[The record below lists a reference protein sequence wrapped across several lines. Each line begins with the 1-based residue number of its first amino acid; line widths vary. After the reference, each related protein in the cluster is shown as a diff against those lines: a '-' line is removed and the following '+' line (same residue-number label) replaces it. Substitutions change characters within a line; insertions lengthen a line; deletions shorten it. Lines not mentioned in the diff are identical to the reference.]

1 MPPLVYLCKE
11 SAHKP
16 TSGMILEKKNSWKN
30 NKITGHI
37 GALITVIC
45 WGCSFIASKVLM
57 EGAGMTPVEVY
68 VYRFV
73 IAYLLML
80 AFTFKEMKSKSW
92 ADELQMA
99 LCGICSGTL
108 YYLME
113 NYALMYTSTGNV
125 SLLSSISPIFIAI
138 LLAVIYK
145 TKMMGGEIIGS
156 VIAFIGVALVIMSE
170 SISKELGFEIH
181 PIGDFLALLSALS
194 WAVYSI
200 AIKRL
205 IPIYNTFFLTRKL
218 FFYGLI
224 TSIPL
229 LVIQDEPLH
238 LGPLFDFSQPVFL
251 LNLLFLAVM
260 CSIMAYLLWN
270 SSMKIIGPL
279 ATNNYLY
286 FQPPVTM
293 IAGCLIL
300 GETIYP
306 FGYVGCAL
314 VLLGLVIADKVKK

>member
-1 MPPLVYLCKE
+1 MVPILVF
-11 SAHKP
+11 
-16 TSGMILEKKNSWKN
+16 SGTNPASDMILEKKNSWKN
-30 NKITGHI
+30 NKITGHL

-68 VYRFV
+68 VYRFTL
-73 IAYLLML
+73 AYLMML
-80 AFTFKEMKSKSW
+80 CITFKEIKSKSW
-92 ADELQMA
+92 TDEFQMA

-108 YYLME
+108 YFLME
-113 NYALMYTSTGNV
+113 NYALIYTTTGNV
-125 SLLSSISPIFIAI
+125 SLLSSISPLFTAI

-145 TKMMGGEIIGS
+145 TKMRRGEIIGS
-156 VIAFIGVALVIMSE
+156 IVAFIGVALVIMSGP
-170 SISKELGFEIH
+170 IAMGLGMEIH
-181 PIGDFLALLSALS
+181 PIGDILAISCALS

-205 IPIYNTFFLTRKL
+205 IPIYNTLFLTRKL

-224 TSIPL
+224 TSLPL
-229 LVIQDEPLH
+229 LFIQKEPFH
-238 LGPLFDFSQPVFL
+238 LQVLFNFSHPVYF

-260 CSIMAYLLWN
+260 CSSMAYLLWN
-270 SSMKIIGPL
+270 ESMKIIGPL

-293 IAGCLIL
+293 FVGCLLL

-306 FGYVGCAL
+306 FGYLGCIL
-314 VLLGLVIADKVKK
+314 VLLGLVIADKMKKE

>member
-1 MPPLVYLCKE
+1 
-11 SAHKP
+11 
-16 TSGMILEKKNSWKN
+16 MILEKKNSWKN

-57 EGAGMTPVEVY
+57 EGAGLTPVEVY
-68 VYRFV
+68 VYRFFL
-73 IAYLLML
+73 AYLIML
-80 AFTFKEMKSKSW
+80 AFTFKEFKSKTW
-92 ADELQMA
+92 KDELQMA

-108 YYLME
+108 YFLME

-125 SLLSSISPIFIAI
+125 SLLSGVSPIFTAI
-138 LLAVIYK
+138 LLSVIYK
-145 TKMMGGEIIGS
+145 TRMQKGEIIGS
-156 VIAFIGVALVIMSE
+156 LVAFLGVALVIMSE
-170 SISKELGFEIH
+170 SISLGLGMEIH
-181 PIGDFLALLSALS
+181 PIGDILAIASALS

-205 IPIYNTFFLTRKL
+205 IPIYNTLFLTRKL

-224 TSIPL
+224 TSLPL
-229 LVIQDEPLH
+229 LAIQNEPLH
-238 LGPLFDFSQPVFL
+238 FHVLFDFSQPIFF

-260 CSIMAYLLWN
+260 CSSMAYLLWN
-270 SSMKIIGPL
+270 ESMKIIGPL

-293 IAGCLIL
+293 IAGCLLL

-306 FGYVGCAL
+306 FGYVGCCL
-314 VLLGLVIADKVKK
+314 VLFGLIVADKKKK

>member
-1 MPPLVYLCKE
+1 MN
-11 SAHKP
+11 
-16 TSGMILEKKNSWKN
+16 LEQKKSWKSS
-30 NKITGHI
+30 KLTGHI
-37 GALITVIC
+37 GALVTVMC

-57 EGAGMTPVEVY
+57 EGAAMTPVEVY
-68 VYRFV
+68 VYRFSL
-73 IAYLLML
+73 AYMIML
-80 AFTFKEMKSKSW
+80 AITFKEIKSKSW
-92 ADELQMA
+92 ADELQLA

-108 YYLME
+108 YFLME

-138 LLAVIYK
+138 LLSVIYK
-145 TKMMGGEIIGS
+145 TKMKRGEILGS
-156 VIAFIGVALVIMSE
+156 LVAFVGVSLVIMSE
-170 SISKELGFEIH
+170 PISKGLGMEIH
-181 PIGDFLALLSALS
+181 PIGDVLAISCALS

-205 IPIYNTFFLTRKL
+205 IPIYNTLFLTRKL

-224 TSIPL
+224 TSVPL
-229 LVIQDEPLH
+229 LLLQKGPLH
-238 LGPLFDFSQPVFL
+238 YKVLFDFSQPIYL

-260 CSIMAYLLWN
+260 CSTMAYLLWN
-270 SSMKIIGPL
+270 ESMKIIGPL
-279 ATNNYLY
+279 ATNNYIY

-293 IAGCLIL
+293 IVGCLLL

-314 VLLGLVIADKVKK
+314 VLVGLLVADKMKK

>member
-1 MPPLVYLCKE
+1 
-11 SAHKP
+11 
-16 TSGMILEKKNSWKN
+16 MILEKKNNWKN
-30 NKITGHI
+30 SKLTGHI

-68 VYRFV
+68 VYRFTL
-73 IAYLLML
+73 AYLMML
-80 AFTFKEMKSKSW
+80 AFTFKEIRSKSW
-92 ADELQMA
+92 RDEFQMA

-108 YYLME
+108 YFLME

-125 SLLSSISPIFIAI
+125 SLLSAISPIFIAI

-145 TKMMGGEIIGS
+145 TRMRRGEIIGS
-156 VIAFIGVALVIMSE
+156 VVAFIGVALVIMSE
-170 SISKELGFEIH
+170 SISKGLGMEIH
-181 PIGDFLALLSALS
+181 PIGDILAISCALS

-205 IPIYNTFFLTRKL
+205 IPIYNTLFLTRKL

-224 TSIPL
+224 TSLPL
-229 LVIQDEPLH
+229 LFIQIEPLH
-238 LGPLFDFSQPVFL
+238 LNVLVDFSNPTYL

-260 CSIMAYLLWN
+260 CSSMAYLLWN
-270 SSMKIIGPL
+270 ESMKIIGPL

-286 FQPPVTM
+286 IQPPVTM
-293 IAGCLIL
+293 FAGCMLL
-300 GETIYP
+300 GETVYP
-306 FGYVGCAL
+306 FGYFGCVL
-314 VLLGLVIADKVKK
+314 VLCGLIMADKVKK

>member
-1 MPPLVYLCKE
+1 
-11 SAHKP
+11 
-16 TSGMILEKKNSWKN
+16 MILKKKNNWKN

-68 VYRFV
+68 VYRFLL
-73 IAYLLML
+73 AYLMML
-80 AFTFKEMKSKSW
+80 AFTFREIRSKTW
-92 ADELQMA
+92 KDELQMA

-108 YYLME
+108 YFLLE
-113 NYALMYTSTGNV
+113 NYALIYTSTGNV
-125 SLLSSISPIFIAI
+125 SLLSAISPIFIAI
-138 LLAVIYK
+138 LLSVIYK
-145 TKMMGGEIIGS
+145 TRMKRGEILGS
-156 VIAFIGVALVIMSE
+156 IVAFVGVAFVILSE
-170 SISKELGFEIH
+170 SISKGLGMEIH
-181 PIGDFLALLSALS
+181 PTGDILAILCALS

-205 IPIYNTFFLTRKL
+205 IPLYNTLFLTRKL

-224 TSIPL
+224 TSMPL
-229 LVIQDEPLH
+229 LLIQREPLH
-238 LGPLFDFSQPVFL
+238 LGVLFDFSQPIFL

-260 CSIMAYLLWN
+260 CSSMAYLLWN
-270 SSMKIIGPL
+270 ESMKIIGPL

-286 FQPPVTM
+286 IQPPVTM
-293 IAGCLIL
+293 FAGCLLL

-314 VLLGLVIADKVKK
+314 VLLGLVIADKMKK

>member
-1 MPPLVYLCKE
+1 M
-11 SAHKP
+11 AR
-16 TSGMILEKKNSWKN
+16 TSDSSVHNLTSVMILEKKNGWKN
-30 NKITGHI
+30 SKLTGHI

-57 EGAGMTPVEVY
+57 EGADMTPVEVY
-68 VYRFV
+68 VYRFTL
-73 IAYLLML
+73 AYLMML
-80 AFTFKEMKSKSW
+80 VLTFKEMRSKSW
-92 ADELQMA
+92 RDELQMA

-108 YYLME
+108 YFLME
-113 NYALMYTSTGNV
+113 NYALIYTSTGNV
-125 SLLSSISPIFIAI
+125 SLLSSISPIFTAI

-145 TKMMGGEIIGS
+145 TQMKRGEIIGS
-156 VIAFIGVALVIMSE
+156 IVAFLGVALVIMSE
-170 SISKELGFEIH
+170 SISKGLGMEIH
-181 PIGDFLALLSALS
+181 PIGDILAISCALS

-224 TSIPL
+224 TSLPL
-229 LVIQDEPLH
+229 LWLQKEPLH
-238 LGPLFDFSQPVFL
+238 LQMLIDFSQPQYL

-260 CSIMAYLLWN
+260 CSSMAYLLWN
-270 SSMKIIGPL
+270 ESMKIIGPL

-286 FQPPVTM
+286 IQPPVTM
-293 IAGCLIL
+293 IAGCFLL

-306 FGYVGCAL
+306 FGYVGCVL
-314 VLLGLVIADKVKK
+314 VLCGLIVTDKMK

>member
-1 MPPLVYLCKE
+1 
-11 SAHKP
+11 
-16 TSGMILEKKNSWKN
+16 MILEKKNSWKN
-30 NKITGHI
+30 SKLTGHL
-37 GALITVIC
+37 GALLTVIC

-57 EGAGMTPVEVY
+57 EGASMTPVEVY
-68 VYRFV
+68 VYRFFL
-73 IAYLLML
+73 AYLMML
-80 AFTFKEMKSKSW
+80 AFTFKDMRSRSW
-92 ADELQMA
+92 KDELQMA

-108 YYLME
+108 YFLME

-125 SLLSSISPIFIAI
+125 SLLSAISPIFIAI

-145 TKMMGGEIIGS
+145 TRMKRGEIIGS
-156 VIAFIGVALVIMSE
+156 AVAFLGVALVIMSE
-170 SISKELGFEIH
+170 SIAKGLGMEIH
-181 PIGDFLALLSALS
+181 PIGDILAISCALS

-205 IPIYNTFFLTRKL
+205 IPVYNTLFLTRKL

-224 TSIPL
+224 TSLPL
-229 LVIQDEPLH
+229 LFIQKEPLH
-238 LGPLFDFSQPVFL
+238 LQTLFDFSQPQYL

-260 CSIMAYLLWN
+260 CSSMAYLLWN
-270 SSMKIIGPL
+270 ESMKIIGPL

-286 FQPPVTM
+286 IQPPVTM
-293 IAGCLIL
+293 FAGCFLL

-314 VLLGLVIADKVKK
+314 VLSGLIVADKMKKS

>member
-1 MPPLVYLCKE
+1 
-11 SAHKP
+11 
-16 TSGMILEKKNSWKN
+16 MILEKKNSWKN

-68 VYRFV
+68 VYRFLL
-73 IAYLLML
+73 AYLMML
-80 AFTFKEMKSKSW
+80 AFTFREIRSKTW
-92 ADELQMA
+92 KDELQMA

-108 YYLME
+108 YFLLE
-113 NYALMYTSTGNV
+113 NYALIYTTTGNV
-125 SLLSSISPIFIAI
+125 SLLSAISPIFIAI
-138 LLAVIYK
+138 LLSVIYK
-145 TKMMGGEIIGS
+145 TKMKRGEILGS
-156 VIAFIGVALVIMSE
+156 VVAFAGVAFVILSE
-170 SISKELGFEIH
+170 SISKGLGMEIH
-181 PIGDFLALLSALS
+181 PTGDFLAILCALS

-205 IPIYNTFFLTRKL
+205 IPLYNTLFLTRKL

-224 TSIPL
+224 TSMPL
-229 LVIQDEPLH
+229 LLIQREPLH
-238 LGPLFDFSQPVFL
+238 LGVLFDFSHPVYL

-260 CSIMAYLLWN
+260 CSSMAYLLWN
-270 SSMKIIGPL
+270 ESMKIIGPL

-286 FQPPVTM
+286 IQPPVTM
-293 IAGCLIL
+293 FAGCLLL

-314 VLLGLVIADKVKK
+314 VLLGLVIADKMKK

>member
-1 MPPLVYLCKE
+1 
-11 SAHKP
+11 
-16 TSGMILEKKNSWKN
+16 MIPEKKNSWKN
-30 NKITGHI
+30 SKITGHI

-57 EGAGMTPVEVY
+57 EGASMTPVEVY
-68 VYRFV
+68 VYRFSL
-73 IAYLLML
+73 AYLMMFALTL
-80 AFTFKEMKSKSW
+80 RQLRSNSW
-92 ADELQMA
+92 KDEFQFA

-108 YYLME
+108 YFLME
-113 NYALMYTSTGNV
+113 NYALIYTTAGNV
-125 SLLSSISPIFIAI
+125 SLLSSISPIFTAI

-145 TKMMGGEIIGS
+145 TKMKKGEILGS
-156 VIAFIGVALVIMSE
+156 GVAFIGVALVILSE
-170 SISKELGFEIH
+170 PISKGLGVEIH
-181 PIGDFLALLSALS
+181 PIGDILALSCALS

-200 AIKRL
+200 SIKRL

-229 LVIQDEPLH
+229 LFIQKEPLH
-238 LGPLFDFSQPVFL
+238 LKVLFDFSQPVFF

-260 CSIMAYLLWN
+260 CSSMAYLLWN
-270 SSMKIIGPL
+270 ESMKIIGPL

-293 IAGCLIL
+293 FVGSILL

-306 FGYVGCAL
+306 FGYVGCVM
-314 VLLGLVIADKVKK
+314 VLLGLIVADKMKK

>member
-1 MPPLVYLCKE
+1 
-11 SAHKP
+11 
-16 TSGMILEKKNSWKN
+16 MIPEKKNSWKTS
-30 NKITGHI
+30 KITGHI

-57 EGAGMTPVEVY
+57 EGASLTPVEVY
-68 VYRFV
+68 VYRFTL
-73 IAYLLML
+73 AYLMML
-80 AFTFKEMKSKSW
+80 ALTFKEIRSKSW
-92 ADELQMA
+92 KDELQMA
-99 LCGICSGTL
+99 VCGICSGTL
-108 YYLME
+108 YFLME

-125 SLLSSISPIFIAI
+125 SLLSAISPIFTAI
-138 LLAVIYK
+138 LLSIIYK
-145 TKMMGGEIIGS
+145 TRMKKGEIIGS
-156 VIAFIGVALVIMSE
+156 GVAFLGVALVIMSE
-170 SISKELGFEIH
+170 PIAMGLGMEIH
-181 PIGDFLALLSALS
+181 PTGDILAILCAFS

-224 TSIPL
+224 TSLPL
-229 LVIQDEPLH
+229 LWIQKEPAH
-238 LGPLFDFSQPVFL
+238 LNVVFDLSNPTYL

-260 CSIMAYLLWN
+260 CSSMAYLLWN
-270 SSMKIIGPL
+270 ESMKIIGPL

-293 IAGCLIL
+293 IVGCLLL

-306 FGYVGCAL
+306 FGYVGCVL
-314 VLLGLVIADKVKK
+314 VILGLVMADKKK